1 MLRRTSSKEG
11 NAVPHRRRT
20 AVTTALLVAS
30 AALAAGCDGIEI
42 EIPAGSLPAPVSI
55 APIPSASAG
64 QPEYVC
70 TAVYKVLTEGAVR
83 LAEHTVNNDAE
94 GLKRTFADMAAQI
107 SAAGDRS
114 TDAAQR
120 TATEGIADALT
131 GAARGDDP
139 KAFLNGEFTTIG
151 QKLDGTCT

>member
-1 MLRRTSSKEG
+1 M
-11 NAVPHRRRT
+11 PHRRRT
-20 AVTTALLVAS
+20 ALTTVVLAVS
-30 AALAAGCDGIEI
+30 AALAAGCDGVEI

-83 LAEHTVNNDAE
+83 LAEHTVNDDAE

-107 SAAGDRS
+107 AAAGDKS
-114 TDAAQR
+114 LDATQR
-120 TATEGIADALT
+120 AAAGQIADALA
-131 GAARGDDP
+131 GASQQSDP
-139 KAFLNGEFTTIG
+139 KAFLNGDFATIG
-151 QKLDGTCT
+151 QKLDGTCA

>member
-1 MLRRTSSKEG
+1 
-11 NAVPHRRRT
+11 VPHRRRAT
-20 AVTTALLVAS
+20 VTTAVLAAS
-30 AALAAGCDGIEI
+30 AVLAAGCDGVEI
-42 EIPAGSLPAPVSI
+42 EIPPGSLPAPVSI

-83 LAEHTVNNDAE
+83 LAEYTVNDDAE
-94 GLKRTFADMAAQI
+94 GLKRTFAGMAAQI
-107 SAAGDRS
+107 SAAGNLS
-114 TDAAQR
+114 LDAAQR
-120 TATEGIADALT
+120 TATGQIADALA
-131 GAARGDDP
+131 GASRQADP

>member
-1 MLRRTSSKEG
+1 M
-11 NAVPHRRRT
+11 PHRRRT
-20 AVTTALLVAS
+20 AVATALLVAS

-83 LAEHTVNNDAE
+83 LAEHTVNDDAE
-94 GLKRTFADMAAQI
+94 GLKRTFADMAGQI
-107 SAAGDRS
+107 AAAGDRS

-120 TATEGIADALT
+120 AAAGGIADTLS
-131 GAARGDDP
+131 AASRGTDP

-151 QKLDGTCT
+151 RRLDGTCT

>member
-1 MLRRTSSKEG
+1 M
-11 NAVPHRRRT
+11 PHRRRT
-20 AVTTALLVAS
+20 AVTAALVMAS
-30 AALAAGCDGIEI
+30 AALAAGCDGVEI

-83 LAEHTVNNDAE
+83 LAEHTVNDDAE
-94 GLKRTFADMAAQI
+94 GLKHTFADMAAQI
-107 SAAGDRS
+107 SAAGERS

-120 TATEGIADALT
+120 AAAGQIADALANASRQ
-131 GAARGDDP
+131 GDP
-139 KAFLNGEFTTIG
+139 KAFLTGDFATIG
-151 QKLDGTCT
+151 QKIDGTCT

>member
-1 MLRRTSSKEG
+1 
-11 NAVPHRRRT
+11 VPHRRRT
-20 AVTTALLVAS
+20 AVATALLVAS

-94 GLKRTFADMAAQI
+94 GLKRTFADMSAEI
-107 SAAGDRS
+107 SAAGARS

-120 TATEGIADALT
+120 TAAEGIADALA
-131 GAARGDDP
+131 GASRQGDP
-139 KAFLNGEFTTIG
+139 KAFLNGDFTTIG

>member
-1 MLRRTSSKEG
+1 M
-11 NAVPHRRRT
+11 PHRRRT
-20 AVTTALLVAS
+20 AVTAALVMAS

-83 LAEHTVNNDAE
+83 LAEHTVNDDAE
-94 GLKRTFADMAAQI
+94 GLKRTFADMAAEI
-107 SAAGDRS
+107 SAAGGRS
-114 TDAAQR
+114 VDAAQR
-120 TATEGIADALT
+120 AAAGEIADALA
-131 GAARGDDP
+131 GASRQGDP
-139 KAFLNGEFTTIG
+139 KAFLNGDFATIG
-151 QKLDGTCT
+151 QKIDGTCT

>member
-1 MLRRTSSKEG
+1 M
-11 NAVPHRRRT
+11 PHRRRT
-20 AVTTALLVAS
+20 AVTAALLVAS
-30 AALAAGCDGIEI
+30 AAFAAGCDGIEI

-83 LAEHTVNNDAE
+83 LAEHTVNDDAE
-94 GLKRTFADMAAQI
+94 GLKRTFADMAAQV

-114 TDAAQR
+114 ADAAQR
-120 TATEGIADALT
+120 TAAEGIADALT
-131 GAARGDDP
+131 GASRQADP
-139 KAFLNGEFTTIG
+139 TVFLNGDFATIG

>member
-1 MLRRTSSKEG
+1 MRQSRRT
-11 NAVPHRRRT
+11 VR
-20 AVTTALLVAS
+20 TTALLAAS
-30 AALAAGCDGIEI
+30 AVLAAGCDGVEI

-70 TAVYKVLTEGAVR
+70 TAVYKILTDGAVR

-94 GLKRTFADMAAQI
+94 GLKRTFAEMSAQVA
-107 SAAGDRS
+107 AAGGRS

-120 TATEGIADALT
+120 TAAEAISGALADGSQSA
-131 GAARGDDP
+131 DP
-139 KAFLNGEFTTIG
+139 EAFLNGEFTTIG
-151 QKLDGTCT
+151 TKLDGTCT

>member
-1 MLRRTSSKEG
+1 M
-11 NAVPHRRRT
+11 PHRRRA
-20 AVTTALLVAS
+20 AVTTALLTAW
-30 AALAAGCDGIEI
+30 AALASGCDGIEI

-64 QPEYVC
+64 QPAYVC

-83 LAEHTVNNDAE
+83 LAEHTVNDDAE

-107 SAAGDRS
+107 AAAGDRS

-120 TATEGIADALT
+120 AATDGIADALT
-131 GAARGDDP
+131 AASRGADP
-139 KAFLNGEFTTIG
+139 KAFLNGDFTTIG
-151 QKLDGTCT
+151 QRLDGTCT

>member
-1 MLRRTSSKEG
+1 ML
-11 NAVPHRRRT
+11 HRRRT
-20 AVTTALLVAS
+20 AMTTALLVAS

-94 GLKRTFADMAAQI
+94 GLKRTFADMAAEV

-114 TDAAQR
+114 TDAGQR
-120 TATEGIADALT
+120 TATEAIADALA
-131 GAARGDDP
+131 GAARGNDP

>member
-1 MLRRTSSKEG
+1 M
-11 NAVPHRRRT
+11 PHRRRT
-20 AVTTALLVAS
+20 AVTTALLTAS
-30 AALAAGCDGIEI
+30 AALASGCDGIEI

-64 QPEYVC
+64 QPAYVC

-83 LAEHTVNNDAE
+83 LAEHTVNDDAE

-107 SAAGDRS
+107 AAAGDRS

-120 TATEGIADALT
+120 AAADGIADALT
-131 GAARGDDP
+131 AASQGADP
-139 KAFLNGEFTTIG
+139 KAFLNGDFATIG
-151 QKLDGTCT
+151 QRLDGTCT